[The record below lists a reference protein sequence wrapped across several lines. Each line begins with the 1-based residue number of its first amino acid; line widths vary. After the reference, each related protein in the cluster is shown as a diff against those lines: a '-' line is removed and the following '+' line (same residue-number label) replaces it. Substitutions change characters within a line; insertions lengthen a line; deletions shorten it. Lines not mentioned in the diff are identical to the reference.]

1 MKTLIKFKIRL
12 SKVMWQIL
20 HGNLVM
26 PRIKLMFRKGVEV
39 LDKVGYNLVTAG
51 GKEEFTKFA
60 SSRKPLSFKQLLG
73 GGGGI

>member
-1 MKTLIKFKIRL
+1 MKTMIKFKIRIC
-12 SKVMWQIL
+12 KVMWQIL

-51 GKEEFTKFA
+51 EKGDFKKFA
-60 SSRKPLSFKQLLG
+60 SSQKPLSFEQLLG
-73 GGGGI
+73 GGGRI